1 MGLRVL
7 QIGCGGLGRLIA
19 EATLAQGHAL
29 TIVRRT
35 RQSVP
40 DGSQVLYANVIT
52 GEGLSALVN
61 VQADILLYCLAPVE
75 GQSYQETYV
84 DGLRHVL
91 ANVSRAPLKHV
102 FFVSSTGIYGEHQ
115 GEWIDEETV
124 AVPIEASGQTMLVA
138 EQLLEGLTCGHTA
151 LRVSGIYGATRLY
164 LLRLLQN
171 RGRWPTQTHWT
182 NRIHELD
189 VAAAV
194 VHLYQQVA
202 EGQALPGHCILSDGV
217 PAAQHEVLQ
226 WLAAQRQMPGPE
238 TPPLLPQSG
247 KRIRNRFLQQSGFKL
262 QFSDYRAGYASILSN
277 LK

>member
-1 MGLRVL
+1 MGMRVL

-29 TIVRRT
+29 TIVRRSH
-35 RQSVP
+35 QPVP
-40 DGSQVLYANVIT
+40 EGAQVLYANVMT
-52 GEGLSALVN
+52 GEGLSALAN
-61 VQADILLYCLAPVE
+61 VQADILLYCLAPVD

-91 ANVSRAPLKHV
+91 ASVQQDTLKHV

-124 AVPIEASGQTMLVA
+124 AKPVDDSGHIMLAA

-171 RGRWPTQTHWT
+171 RERWPTQTHWT

-194 VHLYQQVA
+194 VYLYQQVA
-202 EGQALPGHCILSDGV
+202 EGQALPAHCILSDGV

-262 QFSDYRAGYASILSN
+262 QFADYRAGYASILSN

>member
-1 MGLRVL
+1 MGMRVL

-19 EATLAQGHAL
+19 KATLAQSHAL
-29 TIVRRT
+29 TIVRRSH
-35 RQSVP
+35 QPVP
-40 DGSQVLYANVIT
+40 EGAQVLYANVMT
-52 GEGLSALVN
+52 GEGLSALAN
-61 VQADILLYCLAPVE
+61 VQADILLYCLAPVD

-91 ANVSRAPLKHV
+91 ASVQQDTLKHV

-124 AVPIEASGQTMLVA
+124 AKPVDDSGHIMLAA

-151 LRVSGIYGATRLY
+151 LRVSGIYGVTRLY

-171 RGRWPTQTHWT
+171 RERWPTQTHWT
-182 NRIHELD
+182 NRMHELD

-194 VHLYQQVA
+194 VYLYQQVA
-202 EGQALPGHCILSDGV
+202 KGQALPAHCILSDGV

-226 WLAAQRQMPGPE
+226 WIATQKQVPGPE
-238 TPPLLPQSG
+238 APPLLPQSG

-262 QFSDYRAGYASILSN
+262 QFADYRAGYASILSN